1 LWIKHGGSED
11 LLRIR
16 YGKKE
21 NGALIKKA
29 VVYTRNEHRINFA
42 DVDDDAVF
50 ICSRLRANG
59 FETYIVGGA
68 VRDLMLGK
76 KPKDFDIVTDAT
88 PPRIKKI
95 FRNSRIIGR
104 RFRLVHVFF
113 GPRIFEVSTFRSLKD
128 GHTSNT
134 YGSIEEDVLR
144 RDFSINALFYDPEN
158 QVVVDYV
165 NGMADIRRK
174 KIRPIIPA
182 ELIFRDDPVRMI
194 RALKYAV
201 ATGFSIPWTLK
212 RRIKK
217 EADLLDSVSPSRRTE
232 ELFKIINSPCVQ
244 RIVESLEDA
253 GLYKYLQAGTSAC
266 LKTDADFRR
275 RYFQTLSGLGAYNE
289 KDETEKEGGRVL
301 SALIRDY
308 LADTC
313 AWETLK
319 KGGWEEYKAVFFA
332 ARRFVLPMNPPRM
345 ELEKA
350 VRLVFAEH
358 GVELKKTRIF
368 EERRKPGRIHSGKPN
383 PGAAHHAKT
392 APKPEHPGGSGKG
405 RAVEPARRK
414 PKPKS

>member
-1 LWIKHGGSED
+1 
-11 LLRIR
+11 LRIR

-134 YGSIEEDVLR
+134 YGAVEEDVLR

-182 ELIFRDDPVRMI
+182 ELIFKDDPVRMI
-194 RALKYAV
+194 RALKYAA
-201 ATGFSIPWTLK
+201 ATGFSISWMLK

-217 EADLLDSVSPSRRTE
+217 EADLLDLVSPSRRTE
-232 ELFKIINSPCVQ
+232 ELLKIINSPCVQ

-253 GLYKYLQAGTSAC
+253 GLYKYLQAGASAC
-266 LKTDADFRR
+266 LKTDAGFKR
-275 RYFQTLSGLGAYNE
+275 RYFQTLSGLGLYNE
-289 KDETEKEGGRVL
+289 KDEAEKEGGRVL

-319 KGGWEEYKAVFFA
+319 KGGWEEYKSVFFA
-332 ARRFVLPMNPPRM
+332 ARRFVLPMNPPRL

-350 VRLVFAEH
+350 VRLVFAEY

-368 EERRKPGRIHSGKPN
+368 EERRRSGRIHP
-383 PGAAHHAKT
+383 PGVHPPGTQAHHAK
-392 APKPEHPGGSGKG
+392 APPKPEHPPSGENGKG
-405 RAVEPARRK
+405 RAGEPGRRK
-414 PKPKS
+414 PKPPKPNS